1 MQLNQLDASQRI
13 MADMYTYLPAKF
25 ASVEFIGGITRR
37 DIANSKPDVVIFN
50 QLATGRVVWKKAG
63 SKFKDLRFSM
73 DLSYGDRATDSKELI
88 TSLLRDDN
96 WTVAYEDDLVIV
108 FKRN

>member
-1 MQLNQLDASQRI
+1 MVR
-13 MADMYTYLPAKF
+13 Y
-25 ASVEFIGGITRR
+25 
-37 DIANSKPDVVIFN
+37 IANSKPDVVIFN